1 MAQYC
6 RLHYQ
11 IEPVIRDAFWHT
23 GLAHCQTRSQE
34 KVDFHLNMS
43 VAAADV
49 LRLLAQKAECSLR
62 TYRR

>member
-1 MAQYC
+1 
-6 RLHYQ
+6 
-11 IEPVIRDAFWHT
+11 
-23 GLAHCQTRSQE
+23 
-34 KVDFHLNMS
+34 MS